1 MDVTGPDSPAA
12 WFRVHRRSVE
22 PRLRL
27 VCFPHAGGT
36 AQLFHG
42 WPARLPKDI
51 EVLAVRY
58 PGRQDR
64 LAEPCVED
72 MATLAD
78 RITRALVPY
87 LDRPVA
93 LFGHSMGSAVA
104 YEVALRLE
112 SRHGTTAARL
122 MVSGRAAPHR
132 APRGGLHEDD
142 DDALIAGVRTLGSL
156 GSEVFDIPELRELLL
171 PALRADYRLI
181 ETYRPSDPAPVRAPV
196 SAYIGDSDPGSG
208 QERASVAAWAEL
220 TTAGDFTLRSF
231 PGDHFYLDP
240 CEAELTADIAHHLE
254 GVGRNRKIIAFP

>member
-1 MDVTGPDSPAA
+1 MTGPDSAAA

-36 AQLFHG
+36 AQLYHG
-42 WPARLPKDI
+42 WPARLPRDI

-64 LAEPCVED
+64 LSEPCVED
-72 MATLAD
+72 MAALAD

-112 SRHGTTAARL
+112 ARHGTTAARL

-132 APRGGLHEDD
+132 ARPSGLHEDD
-142 DDALIAGVRTLGSL
+142 DDALIAGVRSLGSL

-181 ETYRPSDPAPVRAPV
+181 ETYHPTRPAPVRAPV

-208 QERASVAAWAEL
+208 QERASVEAWAEL
-220 TTAGDFTLRSF
+220 TTADGFTLRSF

-240 CEAELTADIAHHLE
+240 CEAELTADIAQHLDE
-254 GVGRNRKIIAFP
+254 VGRNRKIIAFP